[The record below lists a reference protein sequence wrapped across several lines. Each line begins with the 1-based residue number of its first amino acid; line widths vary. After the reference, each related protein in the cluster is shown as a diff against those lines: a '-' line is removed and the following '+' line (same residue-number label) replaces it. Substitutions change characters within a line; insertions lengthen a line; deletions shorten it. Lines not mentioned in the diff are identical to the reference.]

1 MALRQGDAEAAAAVA
16 ARRVAL
22 AGRETALQR
31 WAAALAL
38 EGARHSSSA
47 AALADAQQQV
57 LCCRPDF
64 ARRFEDWLPDQT

>member
-1 MALRQGDAEAAAAVA
+1 MA

-64 ARRFEDWLPDQT
+64 THLLDDWLPDWT